1 MGRKGSSQRA
11 EGKAGHKVEGETQN
25 IIQMHGSAAVRPT
38 HGSAAVRKL
47 IKKLK
52 RLTAAILI
60 SIKNFRR
67 GQEELEKRRETKQYN
82 QTNKQTSK
90 KAHILTLCRSPAGTL
105 LSLNTHLNIHT
116 RKLSKFGEESLKR
129 GRWNCLQDRECPVC
143 SPTKAKRLYKAC
155 SV

>member
-11 EGKAGHKVEGETQN
+11 EGKSGHKVEGETQN
-25 IIQMHGSAAVRPT
+25 IIQM

-67 GQEELEKRRETKQYN
+67 DQEKLEKRKQNNTMN
-82 QTNKQTSK
+82 QTNKQK
-90 KAHILTLCRSPAGTL
+90 SPHSHTVQVSSGNPPIFEH
-105 LSLNTHLNIHT
+105 SSEHTHKETI
-116 RKLSKFGEESLKR
+116 KVR
-129 GRWNCLQDRECPVC
+129 GRITE
-143 SPTKAKRLYKAC
+143 KRQVELSSGQRMSCVFTHQSQKTL
-155 SV
+155 